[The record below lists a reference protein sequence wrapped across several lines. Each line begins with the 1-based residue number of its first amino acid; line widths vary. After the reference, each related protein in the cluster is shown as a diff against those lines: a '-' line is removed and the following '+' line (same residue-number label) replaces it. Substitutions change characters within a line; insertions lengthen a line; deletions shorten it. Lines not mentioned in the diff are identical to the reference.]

1 MIYEHKQHG
10 CSFIDE
16 HENTKKTHTHTLLF
30 AGHVKCTTHVL
41 SFVRLWYACSLNA
54 LLPRAQLLVEK
65 ESPWVQISNY
75 SQGFLPAQQLHI
87 QHISLQLTTVTKAA
101 NYSYSGHRATQEG
114 CSLCCLC
121 KLGSSSYQLALNR
134 PSFTTNCCPSTTDAH
149 LKYGCFSTMKVHRL
163 LLLLFPHCRQYMAY
177 TDQGNRT
184 SCMCF

>member
-16 HENTKKTHTHTLLF
+16 HENTKKHTHTLLF

-41 SFVRLWYACSLNA
+41 SFARLWYACSLNA
-54 LLPRAQLLVEK
+54 LLPRALPQLLVEK

-75 SQGFLPAQQLHI
+75 SQQLHI

-114 CSLCCLC
+114 CSLC
-121 KLGSSSYQLALNR
+121 KLGSSSCQLALNR

-149 LKYGCFSTMKVHRL
+149 LKYCCFSTMKVHRL

-184 SCMCF
+184 SYMCF